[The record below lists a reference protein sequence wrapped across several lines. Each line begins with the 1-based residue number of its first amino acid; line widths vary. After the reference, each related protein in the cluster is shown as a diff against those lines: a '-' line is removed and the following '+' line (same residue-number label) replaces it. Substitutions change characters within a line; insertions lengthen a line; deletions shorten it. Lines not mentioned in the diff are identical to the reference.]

1 MYIFIYIYMYH
12 IYVSMFVYVC
22 VYRHAT
28 GEASDML
35 VLVFVRS
42 ASNLEHDYLGLYAVL
57 DTSHDSGP
65 GAARPAQ
72 PPALSVVQ
80 QWLHVL
86 LGSSTWRGHWLSVL
100 DDFAS
105 SRFDGDCEHGCS

>member
-1 MYIFIYIYMYH
+1 
-12 IYVSMFVYVC
+12 
-22 VYRHAT
+22 
-28 GEASDML
+28 ML